1 VAIPGTLGVSIR
13 QPQQQKK
20 LRLKLKTMNM
30 NETKITTEL
39 QAQFLRLYQIAMT
52 DGDFSPLEWKM
63 LYEFA
68 EGRNISKAEL
78 DKILLSTT
86 GSLQVPESIEQ
97 KLEYLFD
104 FARMIWADHFVSDD
118 ERVTLK
124 KFCRKFGF
132 LEENIE
138 ELSEYLIESVKEG
151 KTKFDI
157 IKELNS

>member
-1 VAIPGTLGVSIR
+1 
-13 QPQQQKK
+13 
-20 LRLKLKTMNM
+20 MNM

-39 QAQFLRLYQIAMT
+39 QAQFLRLYQMAMT

-68 EGRNISKAEL
+68 EERNISKEEL

-86 GSLQVPESIEQ
+86 GNLEVPESIEQ

-151 KTKFDI
+151 KTKSDI

>member
-1 VAIPGTLGVSIR
+1 M
-13 QPQQQKK
+13 K
-20 LRLKLKTMNM
+20 M

-39 QAQFLRLYQIAMT
+39 QAQFLRLYQMAMT

-68 EGRNISKAEL
+68 EERNISKEEL
-78 DKILLSTT
+78 DKILLFTT
-86 GSLQVPESIEQ
+86 GNLQVPESIEQ

-104 FARMIWADHFVSDD
+104 FARMIWADQFVSDD

-151 KTKFDI
+151 KSKFDI

>member
-1 VAIPGTLGVSIR
+1 
-13 QPQQQKK
+13 
-20 LRLKLKTMNM
+20 M

-39 QAQFLRLYQIAMT
+39 QAQFLRLYQMAMT

-68 EGRNISKAEL
+68 EERNISKEEL

-86 GSLQVPESIEQ
+86 GNLQIPEAIEQ

-104 FARMIWADHFVSDD
+104 FAKMAWADGFVSDD
-118 ERVTLK
+118 EKVTLK

-132 LEENIE
+132 LDENIE
-138 ELSEYLIESVKEG
+138 ELSEYLILAAKPNSG
-151 KTKFDI
+151 KTKADI